1 MKTIH
6 YIFDP
11 MCGWCYGA
19 TESIGRLQTLAAT
32 GKIHLE
38 FHPGGMMPRRDIDVG
53 FRQHILAADAHIA
66 ALTGA
71 HFGAAYQQRVAS
83 SQPLIMDS
91 MITAAAIMAADDL
104 GKSAFDMLKHLQQ
117 AHYQSGL
124 DISDPDQLQQLALE
138 AGLSGPDWKQAIQR
152 AEQQLPG
159 VLTKTRQLMSRHQVR
174 GFPTLLLEATEG
186 WQTLPHQGYYA
197 DPDGWQDFL
206 EPLLLQNPEVVEVTV
221 CR

>member
-19 TESIGRLQTLAAT
+19 TGLIGRLQTLATAR
-32 GKIHLE
+32 KIHLE
-38 FHPGGMMPRRDIDVG
+38 LHPGGMIPRRDIDVG
-53 FRQHILAADAHIA
+53 FRQHILEADAHIA

-71 HFGAAYQQRVAS
+71 HFGAAYQQRVANS
-83 SQPLIMDS
+83 RPFIMDS
-91 MITAAAIMAADDL
+91 MVTAVAIMAAGNL
-104 GKSAFDMLKHLQQ
+104 GKSAFDMLKCLQQ

-124 DISDPDQLQQLALE
+124 DISDPHQLQQLALA
-138 AGLSGPDWKQAIQR
+138 AGLSDPGWKQAIQR

-159 VLTKTRQLMSRHQVR
+159 VLTKTRQLMSRHLVR
-174 GFPTLLLEATEG
+174 GFPTLLLETTEG

-206 EPLLLQNPEVVEVTV
+206 EALLLQDPEIV
-221 CR
+221 